1 MPAADHDP
9 PNDNGSPDRA
19 SADHATPPRN
29 AAGRALDAL
38 AAAALTVGCL
48 ALAGMAAVQ
57 GWQVVA
63 RYVLNDSP
71 GWTEPVAVLLLNTV
85 MMLGAAIGVRLASHF
100 RFGVLVQMLSARAQR
115 AIFATTQLLIAGVGV
130 LLAGWGAVLAAD
142 GWDVAMAGTALPQ
155 GAMLLPVC
163 IGGALIALFG
173 IEHAVLGPP
182 PAPVGQED

>member
-1 MPAADHDP
+1 MPAADHVSSDQTP
-9 PNDNGSPDRA
+9 PHRGP
-19 SADHATPPRN
+19 ADGAPPPRN
-29 AAGRALDAL
+29 PIGRALDAL

-100 RFGVLVQMLSARAQR
+100 RFGMLVQMMPARAQR
-115 AIFATTQLLIAGVGV
+115 AIFTATQLLIAGVGV

-182 PAPVGQED
+182 PPAPAGQED

>member
-1 MPAADHDP
+1 MPASDHAP
-9 PNDNGSPDRA
+9 PDRVPA
-19 SADHATPPRN
+19 GAAPPPPRS
-29 AAGRALDAL
+29 AASRALDAL
-38 AAAALTVGCL
+38 AAGALTVGCL

-100 RFGVLVQMLSARAQR
+100 RFGMLVQMAPAPVQR
-115 AIFATTQLLIAGVGV
+115 AIFVATQLLIAGVGV
-130 LLAGWGAVLAAD
+130 LLAGWGAVLAVD

-182 PAPVGQED
+182 PAAPAAQED

>member
-1 MPAADHDP
+1 MSDP
-9 PNDNGSPDRA
+9 TRPPT
-19 SADHATPPRN
+19 SADVPPPG
-29 AAGRALDAL
+29 AAPAWPVRVLDAL

-57 GWQVVA
+57 GWQVFA

-85 MMLGAAIGVRLASHF
+85 MMLGAAVGVRLASHF
-100 RFGVLVQMLSARAQR
+100 RFGMLVQMTPPPVQR
-115 AIFATTQLLIAGVGV
+115 AIYAATHLLVAGVGA
-130 LLAGWGAVLAAD
+130 LLAGWGALLAAD

-163 IGGALIALFG
+163 IGGALIALFAL
-173 IEHAVLGPP
+173 EHVVLGPP
-182 PAPVGQED
+182 AAAPPAIEE